1 MIIRNVELKVNSY
14 ILFVFLI
21 LLSNVLSCKYI
32 VKIEGEQANENSL
45 QDSINKINYI
55 TDFKPVNDNG
65 NINVIVEIPAGT
77 IEKWE
82 VDKIYGKL
90 ILENVNDS
98 PRKINYLGY
107 PGNYGMVPKSL
118 LPLETGGDGDPLDVI
133 LLGPAVA
140 RGSLIEAKLIGVI
153 KLLDNGERDDK
164 LIAVFPGSPLNNVN
178 TLKELNNEY
187 SGIIDILEIWFL
199 NYKGAGQIQIE
210 GIEDEK
216 EAKEILTTA
225 INEYKE
231 YYE

>member
-1 MIIRNVELKVNSY
+1 MGLKVNSY

-187 SGIIDILEIWFL
+187 PGIIDILEIWFL